1 MIVFHLYHR
10 TIYTE
15 KTETALQ
22 DQSISPGAVAL
33 GLLFGRGGPPAPP
46 AVPGGA
52 GGPPLP
58 NRRPKLNL
66 FYCYLLYSTS
76 RCKNRSCEYLF
87 LDKSLVYV

>member
-33 GLLFGRGGPPAPP
+33 GLLFGRGGPPA
-46 AVPGGA
+46 VPGGR
-52 GGPPLP
+52 GVPPFQTEG
-58 NRRPKLNL
+58 LNL
-66 FYCYLLYSTS
+66 ISSIVISSIVQVVAKTEVANTY
-76 RCKNRSCEYLF
+76 F
-87 LDKSLVYV
+87 LINQ